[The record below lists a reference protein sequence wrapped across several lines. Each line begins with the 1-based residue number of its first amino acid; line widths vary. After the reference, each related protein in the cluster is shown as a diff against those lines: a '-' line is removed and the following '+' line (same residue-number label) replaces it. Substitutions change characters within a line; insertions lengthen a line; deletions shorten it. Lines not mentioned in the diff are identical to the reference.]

1 VLVVDAQEGVGIT
14 TDEAVG
20 CAEDLGVQ
28 HVIVALNKADLV
40 DASRL
45 KQVEV
50 REQSCVH
57 SNKTSLISFETA
69 FSFMKL

>member
-1 VLVVDAQEGVGIT
+1 LQVLVVDAQEGVGVT

-20 CAEDLGVQ
+20 CAEDLRVK

-50 REQSCVH
+50 REEIRA
-57 SNKTSLISFETA
+57 LFP
-69 FSFMKL
+69 

>member
-1 VLVVDAQEGVGIT
+1 LQVLVVDAQEGVGVS

-20 CAEDLGVQ
+20 CAEDLRVK

-50 REQSCVH
+50 REEIRA
-57 SNKTSLISFETA
+57 LFP
-69 FSFMKL
+69 

>member
-1 VLVVDAQEGVGIT
+1 MDAQEGVGIT

-50 REQSCVH
+50 REEIRA
-57 SNKTSLISFETA
+57 LFP
-69 FSFMKL
+69 

>member
-1 VLVVDAQEGVGIT
+1 VLVVDAQEGVGVT

-20 CAEDLGVQ
+20 CAEDLRVK

-50 REQSCVH
+50 REEIRA
-57 SNKTSLISFETA
+57 LFP
-69 FSFMKL
+69 